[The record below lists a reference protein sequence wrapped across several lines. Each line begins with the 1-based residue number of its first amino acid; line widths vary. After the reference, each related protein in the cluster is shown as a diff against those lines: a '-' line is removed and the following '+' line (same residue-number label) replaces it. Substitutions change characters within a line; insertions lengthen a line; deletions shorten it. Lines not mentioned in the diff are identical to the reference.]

1 MSEERQ
7 SDEIIKGL
15 EDQIKLLIKRIDS
28 QDLLLKAQNN
38 KLNKLL
44 TLLSEG
50 NFSNKKDSKQD
61 SKVIMSVPEKPVK
74 KLDNI
79 IKVKEEVKTDIVL
92 KQEDPEQFKS
102 PEDEIFTVSQRV
114 LNKNGKAM
122 YMVAVQIT
130 TIDDNKIVA
139 RPVTKGNGIWV
150 AKLMAGKY
158 RLKYSQQ
165 INLNSEKLEKTSD
178 IIVKENQKLED
189 FTLA

>member
-61 SKVIMSVPEKPVK
+61 SKVIMSVPEKPAK

-79 IKVKEEVKTDIVL
+79 IKVKEEVKPDIVL

-130 TIDDNKIVA
+130 I
-139 RPVTKGNGIWV
+139 
-150 AKLMAGKY
+150 
-158 RLKYSQQ
+158 
-165 INLNSEKLEKTSD
+165 
-178 IIVKENQKLED
+178 
-189 FTLA
+189 